1 MQTLTQREFEMMK
14 CFWESDHPMRIKELQ
29 KQWARGPDPQ
39 KWSATFTYANRLVK
53 KGYLY
58 KTMQTPHS
66 VVYQTLVAKEDYYK
80 HDLREFQK
88 RWNICGV
95 MRVI

>member
-14 CFWESDHPMRIKELQ
+14 CFWESDHTMRIKELQ

-58 KTMQTPHS
+58 KTMQAPHS
-66 VVYQTLVAKEDYYK
+66 VVYQT
-80 HDLREFQK
+80 
-88 RWNICGV
+88 
-95 MRVI
+95 

>member
-14 CFWESDHPMRIKELQ
+14 CFWESDNTMRIKE
-29 KQWARGPDPQ
+29 PQ

-58 KTMQTPHS
+58 KTMQAPHS

>member
-1 MQTLTQREFEMMK
+1 MEGLQTLSQREFEMMK
-14 CFWESDHPMRIKELQ
+14 CFWETDHPMRIKELQ

-58 KTMQTPHS
+58 KINADTAFCSISDIGCKGRLLQ
-66 VVYQTLVAKEDYYK
+66 A
-80 HDLREFQK
+80 
-88 RWNICGV
+88 
-95 MRVI
+95 

>member
-1 MQTLTQREFEMMK
+1 MQTLTQREFEMMQ
-14 CFWESDHPMRIKELQ
+14 CFWEADHPMRIKELQ
-29 KQWARGPDPQ
+29 KQWARGPDSQ
-39 KWSATFTYANRLVK
+39 KCSATFAYANRLVK

-58 KTMQTPHS
+58 KTMQIQHS
-66 VVYQTLVAKEDYYK
+66 VVYQTLVTKEDYYK

>member
-29 KQWARGPDPQ
+29 KQWVRGPDPQ

-58 KTMQTPHS
+58 KTMQA
-66 VVYQTLVAKEDYYK
+66 YQTLVAKEDYYK